1 MTRWV
6 VTGPTGA
13 GKSAVT
19 ALLAAWGAVVLDGDA
34 LGHRVLAEPQV
45 RAAIGARFG
54 DAVLAHGA
62 VDRARLGRLVFGDAS
77 ALADLDAI
85 THGPLGR
92 LMEAALAAA
101 ERDAVVAGSGPR
113 LAVLEAAV
121 YFRLPAPPRAD
132 LVVAVLAA
140 PEVRAARLA
149 ARTGLAPAEA
159 RARVQ
164 ALSHL
169 DRDWSRAG
177 VTIRNDG
184 SQKDLAA
191 AVDRLWA
198 THVA

>member
-19 ALLAAWGAVVLDGDA
+19 KLLAARGAAVIDGDA
-34 LGHRVLAEPQV
+34 LGHDVLREPAV
-45 RAAIGARFG
+45 LEAISERFG
-54 DAVLAHGA
+54 PGTVAGGA
-62 VDRARLGRLVFGDAS
+62 VDRASLARTVFGDPA

-85 THGPLGR
+85 THGPLGAR
-92 LMEAALAAA
+92 MEAALAVA
-101 ERDAVVAGSGPR
+101 ELAQQGRPGAP

-140 PEVRAARLA
+140 PEIRAARLA
-149 ARTGLAPAEA
+149 ARTGLAPDAA
-159 RARVQ
+159 RARVLAQ
-164 ALSHL
+164 SHL
-169 DRDWSRAG
+169 DRDWIRAD

-184 SQKDLAA
+184 SAEDLAV

-198 THVA
+198 AHAA

>member
-1 MTRWV
+1 MRWV

-19 ALLAAWGAVVLDGDA
+19 ALLAARGAAILDGDE
-34 LGHRVLAEPQV
+34 LGHRVLAEPGV
-45 RAAIGARFG
+45 LAAIGARFG
-54 DAVLAHGA
+54 AEVVASGA
-62 VDRARLGRLVFGDAS
+62 VDRGRLGRIVFGDAR

-92 LMEAALAAA
+92 LMESALAAA
-101 ERDAVVAGSGPR
+101 EQAPGRGGGAA

-121 YFRLPAPPRAD
+121 YFRLPVPPRAD

-140 PEVRAARLA
+140 PAVRAARLA
-149 ARTGLAPAEA
+149 ARTGLSPEA
-159 RARVQ
+159 ARDRVQ
-164 ALSHL
+164 ALAHL
-169 DRDWSRAG
+169 DLDWCRAD
-177 VTIRNDG
+177 VTLRNDG
-184 SQKDLAA
+184 TPEDLAV